1 MCGKVARR
9 DASFFLLWFRVNHA
23 SESFVT
29 ATSSSTFLII
39 ISLRQEVAAAI
50 KALYELVLSR
60 DSSGG
65 VGAKMYAFWTAGSY
79 IEKSTIVKDRVQN
92 ALDAMMC
99 RFARI
104 PNSKTRSLNPETI
117 NLPPATPDPPNSI
130 PNSQSSTLIPHC
142 SHLNQH

>member
-1 MCGKVARR
+1 
-9 DASFFLLWFRVNHA
+9 VNHA

-50 KALYELVLSR
+50 KALHELVSSR

-65 VGAKMYAFWTAGSY
+65 VGAKMFAFWTAGSY
-79 IEKSTIVKDRVQN
+79 IEKSEIVKDRVQN

-104 PNSKTRSLNPETI
+104 PNSKTRTLNPETRSLNPETI

-130 PNSQSSTLIPHC
+130 SNSQSSTLIPHR
-142 SHLNQH
+142 SHPNQH